1 MTGDRA
7 GGREQAPGKSPVVE
21 AAAATAAASPGKSSL
36 AVQLQ
41 QAPQRPASATA
52 SPGKSSLAVQLQ
64 ASQPPATNPEGVL
77 EAAASGVSG
86 AGSALPHLDR
96 VQAAFGRHDISGVT
110 AHSGPEAAQAN
121 RALGSE
127 AYATD
132 GKVAFAGGSPSLH
145 TVAHEAAHV
154 VQQRAGVQLKG
165 GVGAAGD
172 AYEQHADAVADA
184 VVAGRSAESL
194 LDTHAPA
201 GAGNAV
207 QRSVVQRQDLSMT
220 QSHNV
225 SDGPYG
231 WTSAYDIH
239 ITDAEVTV
247 TIGAQINP
255 DPGVTPAQVTRVKT
269 VTATE
274 FQRYWDSR
282 FDLKDATGRARP
294 LRVRLDFAS
303 AAPHLQIAL
312 HAGAGRDDLSNWF
325 VDSQPI
331 DRAHELGHQL
341 GLKDEYVDATAPN
354 RATATSPGVFTD
366 HSIMGNYPTE
376 GVGGADVRQRHGDQ
390 IASDISTA
398 TGTAFTAERRSTYIV
413 RTGDTLSAIAQRILG
428 DGNRW
433 PEIQALNRDRIKD
446 PNLILPGWELK
457 LP

>member
-1 MTGDRA
+1 MT
-7 GGREQAPGKSPVVE
+7 E
-21 AAAATAAASPGKSSL
+21 AAAATAAPSAGKSTL

-41 QAPQRPASATA
+41 QAPQRPAVAP
-52 SPGKSSLAVQLQ
+52 SPGKSTLAVQLQ
-64 ASQPPATNPEGVL
+64 ASQPAAASSEGAL
-77 EAAASGVSG
+77 EAAAGGVSG
-86 AGSALPHLDR
+86 AGSALPHIDR
-96 VQAAFGRHDISGVT
+96 VQSAFGRHDISGVT
-110 AHSGPEAAQAN
+110 AHSGAEAAQAN

-127 AYATD
+127 AYATG
-132 GKVAFAGGSPSLH
+132 GKVAFANSSPSLH

-172 AYEQHADAVADA
+172 VYEQHADAVADA
-184 VVAGRSAESL
+184 VVSGKSAESL
-194 LDTHAPA
+194 LDAHAPA
-201 GAGNAV
+201 GTSNAV
-207 QRSVVQRQDLSMT
+207 QRAVVQRQDLSMT

-247 TIGAQINP
+247 TIGAQINA
-255 DPGVTPAQVTRVKT
+255 DPGVTPAQVLRVQT

-282 FDLKDATGRARP
+282 FNLKDATGRARP

-354 RATATSPGVFTD
+354 RATAASPGVFTD
-366 HSIMGNYPTE
+366 HSLMGNYPTE

-428 DGNRW
+428 AGNRW
-433 PEIQALNRDRIKD
+433 PEIHALNRDRVKD

>member
-1 MTGDRA
+1 MTGDRE
-7 GGREQAPGKSPVVE
+7 GGERAPGKSSAIE
-21 AAAATAAASPGKSSL
+21 AAAATAAPSAGKTSL

-41 QAPQRPASATA
+41 QAPQRPAAA
-52 SPGKSSLAVQLQ
+52 SPGKSSLVVQLQ
-64 ASQPPATNPEGVL
+64 ASQAAAAGGDGGAL
-77 EAAASGVSG
+77 EAAAGGVAG

-110 AHSGPEAAQAN
+110 AHSGAEAAQAN

-127 AYATD
+127 AYATG

-194 LDTHAPA
+194 LDAHAPA

-207 QRSVVQRQDLSMT
+207 QRAVVQRQDLSMT

-247 TIGAQINP
+247 TIGAKINP
-255 DPGVTPAQVTRVKT
+255 DAGVTPAQVTRVQT

-282 FDLKDATGRARP
+282 FNLKDASGRARP
-294 LRVRLDFAS
+294 LRVRLDFAA

-341 GLKDEYVDATAPN
+341 GLKDEYVDAAAPN
-354 RATATSPGVFTD
+354 RAAAGSPGVFTD

-390 IASDISTA
+390 IATDISAA
-398 TGTAFTAERRSTYIV
+398 TGTAFTAERRNTYIV

-428 DGNRW
+428 NGNRW
-433 PEIQALNRDRIKD
+433 PEIQALNRDRVKD